1 MIYAILFA
9 IWRRVY
15 GEGTV
20 KGLLGNRAFQS
31 FLCIVLLMSI
41 YLINIQSWLC
51 WILSLIISAWL
62 TFQFWSRS
70 VSGFLDCGDLVQSPD
85 KYNRWFRVPLNW
97 IYNKLG
103 LPLYTGSY
111 DWWYCTARYTLCLL
125 PLAYIID
132 WWYLVPGLTAAP
144 IYWGS
149 KWIYEK
155 FPQLKTVAGV
165 WLDAYK
171 NLAEIIHGFVFGL
184 TVGLIGWGL

>member
-1 MIYAILFA
+1 MVIIYAILFA

-41 YLINIQSWLC
+41 YLINIQSWVC

-85 KYNRWFRVPLNW
+85 KYNSWFRVPL
-97 IYNKLG
+97 
-103 LPLYTGSY
+103 
-111 DWWYCTARYTLCLL
+111 DTLCLL
-125 PLAYIID
+125 PLAYFID
-132 WWYLVPGLTAAP
+132 WLYIIPGVTAAP

-155 FPQLKTVAGV
+155 YPNIKTVVGV

>member
-1 MIYAILFA
+1 MFEAIFFS

-31 FLCIVLLMSI
+31 FLSIAVLMSVYVTNI
-41 YLINIQSWLC
+41 YAWQCWLAALIVSC
-51 WILSLIISAWL
+51 WL

-70 VSGFLDCGDLVQSPD
+70 VGEILDCGDLVQSAE
-85 KYNRWFRVPLNW
+85 KYDRWFRIPIDW
-97 IYNKLG
+97 IYKKLN

-125 PLAYIID
+125 PMCVFSF
-132 WWYLVPGLTAAP
+132 WYLIPGISAAP

-149 KWIYEK
+149 KKIYEK
-155 FPQLKTVAGV
+155 FPKLSTTAGV
-165 WLDAYK
+165 WLDHYK

-184 TVGLIGWGL
+184 VVGLTGWGL